1 LVAGN
6 LVAEESGRAFPEA
19 PLCCP
24 PMLETLESRDARPPG
39 PRRSGRRAL
48 GILVALAVIAGAI
61 GAGALAYVRWCEGGD
76 GLREAISVRVPEGAT
91 GATVAELLHERGVTR
106 CGGFVGRSLLQKTGL
121 DDDIHAGTYALT
133 TNMTLHEALAV
144 LATPPPPVPTVRL
157 TIPEGYR
164 LTQIAERAAE
174 ELGISARAILRLA
187 ESEELSLPP
196 YLPRGT
202 PTTEGFLFPKT
213 YEFVEAKATPRAVV
227 ERLLE
232 QFRIEANSLPWD
244 KAKRLGVSAYEV
256 VIIASM
262 VEREARVPQER
273 PQIAA
278 VIYNRL
284 RRGMNLGID
293 ATLQYVDPDPS
304 NGLTE
309 SDLRIHS
316 PYNTRLHPGLPPTP
330 IASPGRDAL
339 LAALE
344 PDDVPYLYY
353 VLCGKDGHHEFSTS
367 YDDFLADR
375 QRCGE

>member
-1 LVAGN
+1 
-6 LVAEESGRAFPEA
+6 
-19 PLCCP
+19 
-24 PMLETLESRDARPPG
+24 MLETLESREAGPPG

-48 GILVALAVIAGAI
+48 AILVAVAVVAGVI
-61 GAGALAYVRWCEGGD
+61 GAGAVAYVRWCEGAEGRRD
-76 GLREAISVRVPEGAT
+76 SVGLRVPEGAT

-106 CGGFVGRSLLQKTGL
+106 CGGFLGRSLLQKSGL
-121 DDDIHAGTYALT
+121 DEDIRAGTYALT
-133 TNMTLHEALAV
+133 TNMTLDEALDV
-144 LATPPPPVPTVRL
+144 LTTPPPPMPTLRF

-164 LTQIAERAAE
+164 LTQIAERASE
-174 ELGISARAILRLA
+174 DLGIPARSLLDLV
-187 ESEELSLPP
+187 EGGELSLPP
-196 YLPRGT
+196 YLPKGT
-202 PTTEGFLFPKT
+202 PTAEGFLFPKT
-213 YEFVEAKATPRAVV
+213 YEFVEAKVTPRAVA

-232 QFRIEANSLPWD
+232 QFRLEAESLPWGD
-244 KAKRLGVSAYEV
+244 AKRLGMSAYEI
-256 VIIASM
+256 VIVASM
-262 VEREARVPQER
+262 IEREARVPDER
-273 PQIAA
+273 AKVAA

-284 RRGMNLGID
+284 GRGMNLGID

-309 SDLRIHS
+309 SDLRIDS

-330 IASPGRDAL
+330 IASPGRASL
-339 LAALE
+339 LAALD

>member
-1 LVAGN
+1 
-6 LVAEESGRAFPEA
+6 
-19 PLCCP
+19 
-24 PMLETLESRDARPPG
+24 MLETIESREPG
-39 PRRSGRRAL
+39 PPEPRRFGHRAL
-48 GILVALAVIAGAI
+48 AILVALVVIAGAI
-61 GAGALAYVRWCEGGD
+61 GASAIAYIRWCEGGD
-76 GLREAISVRVPEGAT
+76 GRREAISLRIPEGAT

-121 DDDIHAGTYALT
+121 DQDIHAGTYALT
-133 TNMTLHEALAV
+133 TNMSLDEALAV
-144 LATPPPPVPTVRL
+144 LSTPPPPIPTVRL

-174 ELGISARAILRLA
+174 ELGISAREILRLA
-187 ESEELSLPP
+187 DGPEPSLPP
-196 YLPRGT
+196 YLPRGK
-202 PTTEGFLFPKT
+202 PTAEGFLFPKT
-213 YEFVEAKATPRAVV
+213 YEFVEGKVTPRAVV
-227 ERLLE
+227 ERLLG
-232 QFRIEANSLPWD
+232 QFRIEARSLPWD
-244 KAKRLGVSAYEV
+244 NAKRLGVSAYEV

-273 PQIAA
+273 AKIAA

-309 SDLRIHS
+309 SDLRIDS
-316 PYNTRLHPGLPPTP
+316 PYNTRLYPGLPPTP
-330 IASPGRDAL
+330 IASPGRDSL

-344 PDDVPYLYY
+344 PDDLQYLYY
-353 VLCGKDGHHEFSTS
+353 VLCGKDGHHEFSS
-367 YDDFLADR
+367 NYDDFLADR